1 MVGSDTAAPRKG
13 YKGLGMEG
21 SIARWYAW
29 MTGRKIDD
37 FRATAR
43 WLAEQLSPGGSML
56 EVAPGPGYLAIELA
70 RLGPYRVV
78 GLDISKSFVRIA
90 ADNAARAGVAV
101 TFRHG
106 NASAMPF

>member
-1 MVGSDTAAPRKG
+1 MVSSNTLAPKKG

-43 WLAEQLSPGGSML
+43 WLAEQLAPGASVL

-78 GLDISKSFVRIA
+78 GLDISKSFVRMA
-90 ADNAARAGVAV
+90 TENAAKAGV
-101 TFRHG
+101 T
-106 NASAMPF
+106 ASFEQ